1 MPPLRSIKV
10 TLPYSGFVL
19 AFEPKRT
26 PKIVER
32 LSIEGEAVEA
42 FSAMDWKFEPRELA
56 LIVFDR
62 NQMSIGAAVLME
74 RMYGSGGT
82 AKLKMRLTNPV
93 IFSKPVGAES
103 VHEILS
109 LQRHVSTAE
118 NVQRITP
125 DLWPKLI
132 TLLKTL
138 RPDSATALNQ
148 LFAERDKERRLFGDG
163 DRLLRLV
170 EQRDC
175 VGLTLEMAGLDR
187 KTALRSLDVGVT
199 DEARSI
205 LDLLDNES
213 LHEQDAIRH
222 DERVFEGLLNGQMRH
237 GVFTDGKDR
246 AVRIHVYDKKPL
258 ESVLGIDLLV
268 FQEAYQSFLLL
279 QYKMMKPSHEK
290 NGKTWSYLV
299 DSQLRKQMELM
310 DRAQAR
316 IYEEEL
322 PEKVMWDWRLN
333 GCPFYFKFC
342 EATRSTARADGLV
355 RGLTISL
362 EHLTHF
368 LSLDESRGEQG
379 GRRVGYTNCPRYL
392 NNTQFVELARDGW
405 IGCDRSG
412 YEFVKGILEAGEA
425 GGRLAMFAVVEAS
438 RASNAI
444 ERGWRRR

>member
-1 MPPLRSIKV
+1 
-10 TLPYSGFVL
+10 
-19 AFEPKRT
+19 
-26 PKIVER
+26 
-32 LSIEGEAVEA
+32 
-42 FSAMDWKFEPRELA
+42 
-56 LIVFDR
+56 
-62 NQMSIGAAVLME
+62 
-74 RMYGSGGT
+74 
-82 AKLKMRLTNPV
+82 
-93 IFSKPVGAES
+93 
-103 VHEILS
+103 
-109 LQRHVSTAE
+109 
-118 NVQRITP
+118 
-125 DLWPKLI
+125 
-132 TLLKTL
+132 
-138 RPDSATALNQ
+138 
-148 LFAERDKERRLFGDG
+148 
-163 DRLLRLV
+163 
-170 EQRDC
+170 
-175 VGLTLEMAGLDR
+175 
-187 KTALRSLDVGVT
+187 
-199 DEARSI
+199 
-205 LDLLDNES
+205 
-213 LHEQDAIRH
+213 
-222 DERVFEGLLNGQMRH
+222 
-237 GVFTDGKDR
+237 
-246 AVRIHVYDKKPL
+246 
-258 ESVLGIDLLV
+258 
-268 FQEAYQSFLLL
+268 
-279 QYKMMKPSHEK
+279 MMKPRHER

-316 IYEEEL
+316 IYEEEV

-355 RGLTISL
+355 RGLTISF